1 MATVVTNL
9 KAASALRGQGVWV
22 TLSAAESLSTIPLLE
37 EGMECSSGSSSAV
50 GYIDRIDTY
59 GHSFRVKP
67 TNMNTQFNSD
77 ETATLA
83 VDESIT
89 IQTP

>member
-1 MATVVTNL
+1 MATVVTNT
-9 KAASALRGQGVWV
+9 KAAPALRGQSVWV
-22 TLSAAESLSTIPLLE
+22 TLSAAESLSAIPLLE
-37 EGMECSSGSSSAV
+37 EGQECSSGSSSAV
-50 GYIDRIDTY
+50 GYIDYIDTY
-59 GHSFRVKP
+59 GHSFRIKP

-83 VDESIT
+83 VDETIT